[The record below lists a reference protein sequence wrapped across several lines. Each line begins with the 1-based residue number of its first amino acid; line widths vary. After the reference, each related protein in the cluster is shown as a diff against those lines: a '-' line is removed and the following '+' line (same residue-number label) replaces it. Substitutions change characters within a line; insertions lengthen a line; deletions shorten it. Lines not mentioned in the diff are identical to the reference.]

1 MTIAER
7 LKKLKERREGALAV
21 FATAGDPDWE
31 TSLEIFGSLGKWG
44 ADVIEIG
51 IPYSDPLMDGPV
63 LQRSYQRALN
73 RGFKLSTLPK
83 LIQTTRAASDTPML
97 VMTCFNPVYRYGVR
111 RFFQDIKSAGADSIL
126 LTDLPP
132 EEWGESLELA
142 RHFGL
147 GTIFLLTPTTPIKRM
162 EHLNE
167 ISSPFVYCV
176 SKTGVTGA
184 GDSLPENL
192 ADYLKFVREVVSK
205 PLLVGFG
212 ISNPEQA
219 ALIGKMAD
227 GVIVGSA
234 AVTIIERHLDDKTRM
249 FHLLEKFTGEL
260 KQALKP

>member
-1 MTIAER
+1 MTIEEK
-7 LKKLKERREGALAV
+7 LKTLKERREGALAV
-21 FATAGDPDWE
+21 FATAGDPEWE
-31 TSLEIFGSLGKWG
+31 TSLEIFRNLGAWG
-44 ADVIEIG
+44 ADIIEIG

-73 RGFKLSTLPK
+73 RGFKLSTLPQ
-83 LIQTTRAASDTPML
+83 LIETTRKSCDTPML
-97 VMTCFNPVYRYGVR
+97 VMTCFNPVYKYGVR
-111 RFFQDIKSAGADSIL
+111 RFFSDVRSAGVDAVL

-162 EHLNE
+162 ELLNN

-184 GDSLPENL
+184 GESLPENL
-192 ADYLKFVREVVSK
+192 KNYIKFVKEVVTK
-205 PLLVGFG
+205 PILVGFG
-212 ISNPEQA
+212 ISSPEQA
-219 ALIGKMAD
+219 AQVGGMVD

-234 AVTIIERHLDDKTRM
+234 AVTIIERHLDNDARM
-249 FHLLEKFTGEL
+249 FHLLENFIGGL
-260 KQALKP
+260 KQALKF